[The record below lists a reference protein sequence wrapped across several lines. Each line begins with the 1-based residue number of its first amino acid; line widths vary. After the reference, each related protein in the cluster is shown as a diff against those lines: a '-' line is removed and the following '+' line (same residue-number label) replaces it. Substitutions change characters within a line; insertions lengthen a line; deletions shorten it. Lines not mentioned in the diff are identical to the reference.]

1 MTWDERLIEIA
12 NKHKISLKSCF
23 STQEK
28 ETRIKQSLDVAKYQ
42 QYWIKW
48 RYKND
53 KWTDVKSPL

>member
-28 ETRIKQSLDVAKYQ
+28 ETRIKQSLDAAKYQ

-48 RYKND
+48 RYRKD
-53 KWTDVKSPL
+53 K